1 MSTKHEVSVE
11 LAGGKRLVFETGRM
25 AKQASGAALVTTGET
40 VVLATAV
47 ASPDP
52 REGIDFFPLTVDY
65 REYTYAGGRIPGG
78 FIKREG
84 RPSEKE
90 ILTSRQIDRPIR
102 PLFPDG
108 FRNETQVIAL
118 VFSADKENDPD
129 VVAINAAS
137 AALALSDIPFSATVG
152 AVRVGRINGQLV
164 INPTY
169 SERAEST
176 LNIMVVG
183 HKDGIVMIEA
193 GAKQETEEVVIE
205 AIEFGHAEI
214 KKIVAAIE
222 DLVSKGG
229 KTKRAFT
236 PPDFD
241 EAYYNELKAKV
252 GERLKDA
259 LDTKTH
265 EKIESYALV
274 KKIKD
279 EAAAEIP
286 ADDTTGLK
294 KKLGTYYEILRERT
308 FREQVTK
315 DRIRPD
321 RRAFDEIR
329 PISIETGVLPR
340 THGSALFTRGETQA
354 LVTATLGT
362 ADDAQ
367 RMESYE
373 GEMKKNFMLH
383 YNFPP
388 FSVGETGRMTGVG
401 RREVGHGALAERAI
415 SAVLPDPEDSPYS
428 IRIVSDI
435 LESNGSSS
443 MASVCG
449 ASLALYDSGIQLK
462 GAVAGVAMGLVKE
475 GDDYA
480 ILTDIAGAEDHY
492 GDMDFKVAGTRK
504 GITALQMDIKIGGL
518 TRQILSEAMDQARRG
533 RFFLLDKMD
542 AVLDGPR
549 TERSKYAPRIET
561 VQIPTDKIRDLI
573 GKGGATIRGI
583 IEQTGAKIDV
593 DDSGRVSVASS
604 DADGLKKALAMISDI
619 TAVPE
624 VGKIYLGKVVRLA
637 EFGAFVEL
645 FPGTDGLLHISEIA
659 EHRVKEVKDELREG
673 DQVMVKVLA
682 IEGNRIKL
690 SRKALIKEQKAKL
703 AASNPQQAPPVE
715 AEGEQQAPPPPPR
728 PQRPVHEFDE
738 KQPRSNQSTILIEGG
753 DDFDDDETEEFDEEN
768 EPNFNRIEGA
778 PVPVGANQGGGQNR
792 PQGGGGDNRRRRRRR
807 GGRPGGGGGRPSG
820 GGGGHH
826 S

>member
-1 MSTKHEVSVE
+1 MSTKNEVAVE

-90 ILTSRQIDRPIR
+90 ILTARQIDRPIR
-102 PLFPDG
+102 PMFPDG
-108 FRNETQVIAL
+108 FRNETQIIAL

-129 VVAINAAS
+129 VIGINAAA
-137 AALALSDIPFSATVG
+137 AALALSDIPFNATVG
-152 AVRVGRINGQLV
+152 AVRVGRVNGEFV

-169 SERAEST
+169 DERAGT
-176 LNIMVVG
+176 TVNIMVVG
-183 HKDGIVMIEA
+183 HKDGIVMIES
-193 GAKQETEEVVIE
+193 GAKEETEEVILA
-205 AIEFGHAEI
+205 AIEFAHGEI
-214 KKIVAAIE
+214 KKIVAGIE
-222 DLVSKGG
+222 ELVAKAG
-229 KTKRAFT
+229 KPKRAFT
-236 PPDFD
+236 PPVFD
-241 EAYYNELKAKV
+241 DAYYAELKAKI
-252 GERLKDA
+252 GDRLKDA

-265 EKIESYALV
+265 GKTESYALI
-274 KKIKD
+274 KQIKD
-279 EAAAEIP
+279 ELAAAVP
-286 ADDTTGLK
+286 ADEADGK
-294 KKLGTYYEILRERT
+294 KKLATYYENLRERL

-354 LVTATLGT
+354 LVTVTLGT
-362 ADDAQ
+362 PDEAQ
-367 RMESYE
+367 RLESYE
-373 GEMKKNFMLH
+373 GEQRKNFMLH

-415 SAVLPDPEDSPYS
+415 TAVLPSAEESPYS
-428 IRIVSDI
+428 VRIVSDI

-449 ASLALYDSGIQLK
+449 ASLALFDAGVTLS

-518 TRQILSEAMDQARRG
+518 TREILQQAMEQARQG
-533 RFFLLDKMD
+533 RLFLLDKMD
-542 AVLDGPR
+542 AELGGPR
-549 TERSKYAPRIET
+549 LERSKYAPRIET
-561 VQIPTDKIRDLI
+561 VQIPVDKIRDLI

-583 IEQTGAKIDV
+583 VEQTGAKIDV
-593 DDSGRVSVASS
+593 DDTGRVSVASS
-604 DADGLKKALAMISDI
+604 DAEGLKKALEII
-619 TAVPE
+619 GNLTAVPE
-624 VGKIYLGKVVRLA
+624 IGKVYLGKVVRLA

-690 SRKALIKEQKAKL
+690 SRKALIREQKAKL
-703 AASNPQQAPPVE
+703 AQQAPVE
-715 AEGEQQAPPPPPR
+715 AGPLETEPAEAPVAQKPR
-728 PQRPVHEFDE
+728 GDFEDR
-738 KQPRSNQSTILIEGG
+738 QPRSNQSTILIEGG
-753 DDFDDDETEEFDEEN
+753 EDFDDDETEEFDEDT
-768 EPNFNRIEGA
+768 EPNFNRVENA
-778 PVPVGANQGGGQNR
+778 PVPAGQVA
-792 PQGGGGDNRRRRRRR
+792 GGGGGARPQPNNNRRRRRRR
-807 GGRPGGGGGRPSG
+807 GGRPGGGQG
-820 GGGGHH
+820 
-826 S
+826 

>member
-1 MSTKHEVSVE
+1 MSTKHEVAVE

-90 ILTSRQIDRPIR
+90 ILTCRQIDRPLR

-108 FRNETQVIAL
+108 FRNETQLIAL
-118 VFSADKENDPD
+118 VLSADKENDPD
-129 VVAINAAS
+129 VIGINAA
-137 AALALSDIPFSATVG
+137 AAAVALSDIPFSATVG
-152 AVRVGRINGQLV
+152 AVRVGRVNGEFV

-169 SERAEST
+169 SERAGT
-176 LNIMVVG
+176 TVNIMVVG
-183 HKDGIVMIEA
+183 HKDGIVMIES
-193 GAKQETEEVVIE
+193 GAKEETEEVILA
-205 AIEFGHAEI
+205 AIEFAHGEI

-222 DLVSKGG
+222 DLVAKAG
-229 KTKRAFT
+229 KAKRAFT
-236 PPDFD
+236 APEFD
-241 EAYYNELKAKV
+241 EAYYAELNAKI
-252 GERLKDA
+252 GDRLKDA

-265 EKIESYALV
+265 SKTESYALI
-274 KKIKD
+274 KQIKD
-279 EAAAEIP
+279 ELAAGIP
-286 ADDTTGLK
+286 AEDTAAK
-294 KKLGTYYEILRERT
+294 KKLAHYYEQLRERI

-315 DRIRPD
+315 ERIRPD

-329 PISIETGVLPR
+329 AISIETGVLPR

-362 ADDAQ
+362 MDDSQ
-367 RMESYE
+367 RLESYE
-373 GEMKKNFMLH
+373 GEKKKSFMLH

-415 SAVLPDPEDSPYS
+415 TAVLPTADESPYS

-449 ASLALYDSGIQLK
+449 ASLALFDAGIVLK

-518 TRQILSEAMDQARRG
+518 TREILQQAMEQARRG
-533 RFFLLDKMD
+533 RLFLLDKMD
-542 AVLDGPR
+542 AELDGPR
-549 TERSKYAPRIET
+549 VEHSKYAPRIET
-561 VQIPTDKIRDLI
+561 VMIPTDKIRDLI

-583 IEQTGAKIDV
+583 VEQTGAKIDV
-593 DDSGRVSVASS
+593 DDTGKVSVASS
-604 DADGLKKALAMISDI
+604 DAEGLKKALEIISNL

-624 VGKIYLGKVVRLA
+624 IGKTYLGKVVRLA

-703 AASNPQQAPPVE
+703 AQSAPAETEETAAAPTPVPALAAPP
-715 AEGEQQAPPPPPR
+715 APAARPR
-728 PQRPVHEFDE
+728 HEFDE
-738 KQPRSNQSTILIEGG
+738 RQPSSNQSTILIEGG
-753 DDFDDDETEEFDEEN
+753 DDFDGDGAVEFDEEN
-768 EPNFNRIEGA
+768 EPNFNRVDGA
-778 PVPVGANQGGGQNR
+778 PAPVGQPPAAGGR
-792 PQGGGGDNRRRRRRR
+792 PAAGGTARRRRRR
-807 GGRPGGGGGRPSG
+807 GGRPGGRQG
-820 GGGGHH
+820 
-826 S
+826 

>member
-1 MSTKHEVSVE
+1 MKHEVAVE
-11 LAGGKRLVFETGRM
+11 LTGGKRLVFETGRI
-25 AKQASGAALVTTGET
+25 AKQASGAAFVTLGES

-52 REGIDFFPLTVDY
+52 KEGIDFFPLTVDY

-90 ILTSRQIDRPIR
+90 ILTCRQIDRPIR
-102 PLFPDG
+102 PLFPEG

-118 VFSADKENDPD
+118 VMSADKENDPD
-129 VVAINAAS
+129 VVGINAAGC
-137 AALALSDIPFSATVG
+137 ALALSDIPFGATIG
-152 AVRVGRINGQLV
+152 AVRIGRVEGEFV
-164 INPTY
+164 VNPTY
-169 SERAEST
+169 AERKVST
-176 LNIMVVG
+176 MNIIVVG
-183 HKDGIVMIEA
+183 HKDGITMIES
-193 GAKQETEEVVIE
+193 GAKEESEENILA
-205 AIEFGHAEI
+205 AIEFAHIEI
-214 KKIVAAIE
+214 KKIASAIDELVAVA
-222 DLVSKGG
+222 G
-229 KTKRAFT
+229 KPKRAFT
-236 PPDFD
+236 APVEDT
-241 EAYYNELKAKV
+241 EYYNELAAKV
-252 GERLKDA
+252 GDRLKDA
-259 LDTKTH
+259 LDTK
-265 EKIESYALV
+265 KYSKVDSYEFI
-274 KKIKD
+274 KKIK
-279 EAAAEIP
+279 AELVAELP
-286 ADDTTGLK
+286 ADDPAAK
-294 KKLGTYYEILRERT
+294 KKLGHYYELVRERT

-315 DRIRPD
+315 ERIRPD

-329 PISIETGVLPR
+329 EITIETGVLPR

-362 ADDAQ
+362 TDDGQ
-367 RMESYE
+367 RLESFE
-373 GEMKKNFMLH
+373 GEQKKPFMLH

-388 FSVGETGRMTGVG
+388 FSVGEVGRMTGVG

-415 SAVLPDPEDSPYS
+415 AAVLPTPDESPYT

-449 ASLALYDSGIQLK
+449 ASLALYDSGIALK

-518 TRQILSEAMDQARRG
+518 TRQILQEAMEQARVG
-533 RFFLLDKMD
+533 RLFLLDKMD
-542 AVLDGPR
+542 AHLDGPK
-549 TERSKYAPRIET
+549 TERSKYAPQIRT
-561 VQIPTDKIRDLI
+561 VHIPTDKIRDLI
-573 GKGGATIRGI
+573 GPGGKTIRGI
-583 IEQTGAKIDV
+583 IEQTGVKIDV
-593 DDSGRVSVASS
+593 DDTGRVNVASS
-604 DADGLKKALAMISDI
+604 DAEGLAQALSII
-619 TAVPE
+619 NNLTAVPE
-624 VGKIYLGKVVRLA
+624 IGKTYLGKVVRLA

-703 AASNPQQAPPVE
+703 GITDAPSAPAPSYSAPVE
-715 AEGEQQAPPPPPR
+715 RQAAPPR
-728 PQRPVHEFDE
+728 PRHEFDE
-738 KQPRSNQSTILIEGG
+738 RQPNSNQSTILIEGG
-753 DDFDDDETEEFDEEN
+753 EDFEEVEGEEFDEEN
-768 EPNFNRIEGA
+768 EPNFNVDDGA
-778 PVPVGANQGGGQNR
+778 APQPVGTAVAAGSGGR
-792 PQGGGGDNRRRRRRR
+792 PSGPGGPNSNRRRRRR
-807 GGRPGGGGGRPSG
+807 GRPGPGGGRGPGSNN
-820 GGGGHH
+820 
-826 S
+826 

>member
-1 MSTKHEVSVE
+1 MSTKHEIAVE

-65 REYTYAGGRIPGG
+65 LEYTYAGGRIPGG

-90 ILTSRQIDRPIR
+90 VLTCRQIDRPIR
-102 PLFPDG
+102 PLFPAG

-129 VVAINAAS
+129 VVGINAAA

-152 AVRVGRINGQLV
+152 AVRVGRVDGEFV

-169 SERAEST
+169 AERAAT
-176 LNIMVVG
+176 TVNIMVVG
-183 HKDGIVMIEA
+183 HKDGIVMIES
-193 GAKQETEEVVIE
+193 GAKEETEEVILA
-205 AIEFGHAEI
+205 AIEFAHAEI
-214 KKIVAAIE
+214 KKIVAAIDE
-222 DLVSKGG
+222 LVALAG
-229 KTKRAFT
+229 KPKRAFT
-236 PPDFD
+236 APETD
-241 EAYYNELKAKV
+241 EAYYAELKAKV
-252 GERLKDA
+252 GDRLKDA
-259 LDTKTH
+259 LDTKAH
-265 EKIESYALV
+265 DKLESQTLV
-274 KKIKD
+274 KDIK
-279 EAAAEIP
+279 AELVAELP
-286 ADDTTGLK
+286 ADEQGTNPAAK
-294 KKLGTYYEILRERT
+294 KKLATYYELLRERT

-315 DRIRPD
+315 ERIRPD

-329 PISIETGVLPR
+329 EITIETSVLPR

-362 ADDAQ
+362 QDDGQ
-367 RMESYE
+367 RLESYE
-373 GEMKKNFMLH
+373 GEKKKNFMLH

-388 FSVGETGRMTGVG
+388 FSVGETGRMGGTG
-401 RREVGHGALAERAI
+401 RREIGHGALAERAI
-415 SAVLPDPEDSPYS
+415 SAVLPSAEESPYS

-449 ASLALYDSGIQLK
+449 ASLALYDSGIALK
-462 GAVAGVAMGLVKE
+462 GSVAGVAMGLVKE

-518 TRQILSEAMDQARRG
+518 TREILQQAMEQARRG
-533 RFFLLDKMD
+533 RLFLLDKMD

-549 TERSKYAPRIET
+549 TQRSAYAPRIET
-561 VQIPTDKIRDLI
+561 VMIPTDKIRDLI

-593 DDSGRVSVASS
+593 DDTGRVSVASC
-604 DADGLKKALAMISDI
+604 DAEGLKKALEIIGNI

-624 VGKIYLGKVVRLA
+624 IGKVYLGKVVRIA

-703 AASNPQQAPPVE
+703 GQSAPAESEAGEEAPEAPAAPSR
-715 AEGEQQAPPPPPR
+715 PR
-728 PQRPVHEFDE
+728 NEFDE
-738 KQPRSNQSTILIEGG
+738 RQPKSNQSTILIEGG
-753 DDFDDDETEEFDEEN
+753 DDFDEEGGEEFDEET
-768 EPNFNRIEGA
+768 EPNFNRVDGA
-778 PVPVGANQGGGQNR
+778 PIPVGQAAGAGRPPANNN
-792 PQGGGGDNRRRRRRR
+792 NRRRRRRR
-807 GGRPGGGGGRPSG
+807 PGGPSGSGGSGGGRGPGGGQG
-820 GGGGHH
+820 
-826 S
+826 